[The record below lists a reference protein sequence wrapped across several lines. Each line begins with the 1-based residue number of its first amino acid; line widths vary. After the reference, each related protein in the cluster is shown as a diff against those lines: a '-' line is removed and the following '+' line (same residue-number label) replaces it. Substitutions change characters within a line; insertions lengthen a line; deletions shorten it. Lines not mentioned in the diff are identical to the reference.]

1 MAAPAIS
8 IENPVDFINDP
19 KFRADPYPAYA
30 ALRAAN
36 PVFWLE
42 MVRGFALTRYD
53 DVAAVLRDASFR
65 VDRTSFVGDMPQ
77 RPAAR
82 AALQAFEESRR
93 HNLLFMDPPDHTR
106 LRASVARSFT
116 PRRVQALRARI
127 REVSDEL
134 VDAARERGR
143 FDLIRDF
150 AYPLP
155 VTVIAE
161 LLGLPLTQLDD
172 LKRWSDDFG
181 VVLLEPRLTREGTE
195 FEGAEQSFL
204 ELADFLRDVFRTKR
218 ARPGDDLL
226 SALLESGLREQEIL
240 SIVSLLLVA
249 GHETTTNLIG
259 NAVLALLRNPDQR
272 RRLEQEPELMPDAIE
287 EFLRYDSPVQLSR
300 RIASNDCQ
308 IGDQKIRRGE
318 RLYLVLGAANRD
330 PEKFAHPDRLDVARP
345 DVRHLAFGGGIHVC
359 LGAPLARVEAS
370 IAIDTLLRRLP
381 GFEAEPG
388 EPRWRSLIVLRGLE
402 SLPLVVPAE
411 S

>member
-8 IENPVDFINDP
+8 IDNPADFFQNP
-19 KFRADPYPAYA
+19 RFRADPYPAYA
-30 ALRAAN
+30 ALRAAK
-36 PVFWLE
+36 PVFWLDV
-42 MVRGFALTRYD
+42 VRGFVLTRYE
-53 DVAAVLRDASFR
+53 DVAVVLRDARFS
-65 VDRTSFVGDMPQ
+65 VDRTSFRLDMP
-77 RPAAR
+77 RPGAGRRAR
-82 AALQAFEESRR
+82 QAFEESRR

-116 PRRVQALRARI
+116 PRRVQALRPRI
-127 REVSDEL
+127 QRISDEL
-134 VDAARERGR
+134 IDAARERGR

-181 VVLLEPRLTREGTE
+181 VVLLEPHLTREGTE

-204 ELADFLRDVFRTKR
+204 ELADFLRDVFRSKR

-226 SALLESGLREQEIL
+226 SALLGSELSEPEIL

-272 RRLEQEPELMPDAIE
+272 RRLEQEPELMSQAIE

-300 RIASNDCQ
+300 RVASEDCEV
-308 IGDQKIRRGE
+308 GGQKIRRGE

-330 PEKFAHPDRLDVARP
+330 PGQFEDPDRLDLGRRDA
-345 DVRHLAFGGGIHVC
+345 RHLAFGGGIHAC
-359 LGAPLARVEAS
+359 LGAPLARAEAA

-388 EPRWRSLIVLRGLE
+388 EPCWRSLMVLRGLA
-402 SLPLVVPAE
+402 SLPLVVPE
-411 S
+411 EH